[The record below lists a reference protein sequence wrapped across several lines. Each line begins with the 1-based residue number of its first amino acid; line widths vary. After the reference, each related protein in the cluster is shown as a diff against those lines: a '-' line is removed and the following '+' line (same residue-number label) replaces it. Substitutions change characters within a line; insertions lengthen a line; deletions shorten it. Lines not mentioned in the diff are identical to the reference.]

1 MQKHK
6 QVEQLDMGLKEPALN
21 RFRNWRYK
29 TELFFTGIRTNSLF
43 TAPFL
48 WISCSLVISLILVQ
62 NYYYVSFIEQ
72 LPKEVPLFA
81 IAKSPELRLVNKDF
95 LLWIIIFSIILTII
109 SIFIS
114 ARTYYKFKFISI
126 FTMTNL
132 VLGLLLLTISYI
144 KIFTTYI
151 F

>member
-1 MQKHK
+1 MEKQK
-6 QVEQLDMGLKEPALN
+6 QAEQLDMGLKEPVFN
-21 RFRNWRYK
+21 RFRGWKYRV
-29 TELFFTGIRTNSLF
+29 ELFFAGMRANSLF

-48 WISCSLVISLILVQ
+48 WISCSLVISFILVQ
-62 NYYYVSFIEQ
+62 NYYYVNFIDQ

-81 IAKSPELRLVNKDF
+81 IAKSPELRLVNKDL

-109 SIFIS
+109 SVFIS
-114 ARTYYKFKFISI
+114 ARTYYRFKFISI

-144 KIFTTYI
+144 KIFSTYI